1 MSTLLEQK
9 CPCCGGAIEFNAS
22 TQNMKCPY
30 CDAEFDVKR
39 KVAEESE
46 GCALR
51 TANVIV

>member
-30 CDAEFDVKR
+30 CYGLDDKTGAE
-39 KVAEESE
+39 A
-46 GCALR
+46 
-51 TANVIV
+51 